1 MTLYN
6 NKYRIESNRLKDW
19 NYSSNAMYFVT
30 ICTDNFRHY
39 FGEIS
44 EQKGQFI
51 MNFSETGKMALEFW
65 SEIPKHYPFVIL
77 DAFIVMPNHVHGII
91 LIDKKENISSDV
103 ETQYFASQNKNKN
116 LHDVETQNIASLP
129 IHGGNRFGPQSQ
141 NLASI
146 IRGFKIGVTKFCK
159 QNRLDFCWQDRYYD
173 HIIRDNTTLI
183 KIQNYIEYN
192 TDNWKKDKFYNR

>member
-1 MTLYN
+1 MTLFH

-30 ICTDNFRHY
+30 ICTNNFKHY

-44 EQKGQFI
+44 VQDGIFI
-51 MNFSETGKMALEFW
+51 MNLSETGKKAIKFW

-91 LIDKKENISSDV
+91 LINKQENISFGV
-103 ETQYFASQNKNKN
+103 ETQYFVSQNENKN

-129 IHGGNRFGPQSQ
+129 NFIVNKFGPQSQ

-173 HIIRDNTTLI
+173 HIIRNNTTLSR
-183 KIQNYIEYN
+183 IQNYIENN
-192 TDNWKKDKFYNR
+192 TDNWKKDKFFN